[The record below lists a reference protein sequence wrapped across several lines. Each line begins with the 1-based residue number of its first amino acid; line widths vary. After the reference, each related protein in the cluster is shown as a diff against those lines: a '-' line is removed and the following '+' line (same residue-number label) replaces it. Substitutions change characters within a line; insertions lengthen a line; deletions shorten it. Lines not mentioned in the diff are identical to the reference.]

1 MAAKRVDAS
10 GLGESEKLNAAKVPK
25 ITDGLTAQSCGHM
38 PIGRTQIYK
47 KQFAAAIAIE
57 ARREERRFIFVI
69 YIYTQHPPTITSHQ
83 YPNVGIDHKM

>member
-25 ITDGLTAQSCGHM
+25 ITDVLTAQICGHM
-38 PIGRTQIYK
+38 PFGRTQIYK
-47 KQFAAAIAIE
+47 KQFAAAIPIE
-57 ARREERRFIFVI
+57 ARREERRSIFVI
-69 YIYTQHPPTITSHQ
+69 YIYSWHTLTVTSNQ